1 MDLRRPGKDEFKRRC
16 VDLGESFMRSPA
28 IRNVVFD
35 IGWVF
40 VRLNYR
46 PMLELLRSHG
56 VEADNLH
63 AVLARVALED
73 HESGRL
79 SGLALLERLCALTEG
94 AVSLEQMQQFWV
106 DMFELETPMVDLAH
120 RLSEAQRVYLLSN
133 IGDLHWAH
141 LSREYRMHRI
151 GHGALPSYLAG
162 VMKPHAGIYAE
173 AERRFA
179 LEPAATVFIDDR
191 ADNIAAARE
200 RGWHGIV
207 HRDYDSTV
215 GALRGLD
222 VSC

>member
-1 MDLRRPGKDEFKRRC
+1 MK
-16 VDLGESFMRSPA
+16 SPA

-40 VRLNYR
+40 VRLRYR
-46 PMLELLRSHG
+46 PLLELLRSRG
-56 VEADNLH
+56 VEADDLH
-63 AVLARVALED
+63 PVLARAALEE

-79 SGLALLERLCALTEG
+79 PGRGLLERLAALTP
-94 AVSLEQMQQFWV
+94 APVSVEELYAHWI
-106 DMFELETPMVDLAH
+106 DMFELEPQMVELAH
-120 RLSEAQRVYLLSN
+120 RLSETHRVYLLSN

-141 LSREYRMHRI
+141 LSREYRFHRI

-179 LEPAATVFIDDR
+179 LEPAATVFVDDR
-191 ADNIAAARE
+191 DDNIAAARG

-207 HRDYDSTV
+207 HTGYQSTV
-215 GALRGLD
+215 SALRGLD
-222 VSC
+222 VVC

>member
-1 MDLRRPGKDEFKRRC
+1 
-16 VDLGESFMRSPA
+16 VSASP

-40 VRLNYR
+40 VRLKYR
-46 PMLELLRSHG
+46 PLLELLRSRG
-56 VEADNLH
+56 VEADDLH
-63 AVLARVALED
+63 TVLARAALED

-79 SGLALLERLCALTEG
+79 PGQGLLERLAGLTREP
-94 AVSLEQMQQFWV
+94 VSVEELYAHWI
-106 DMFELETPMVDLAH
+106 DMFELEPEMVELAH
-120 RLSEAQRVYLLSN
+120 RLSETHRVYLLSN

-141 LSREYRMHRI
+141 LSREYRFHRI

-179 LEPAATVFIDDR
+179 LEPAATVFVDDR
-191 ADNIAAARE
+191 ADNIAAACG
-200 RGWHGIV
+200 RGWQGIV
-207 HRDYDSTV
+207 HTGYQSTV

-222 VSC
+222 VAC

>member
-1 MDLRRPGKDEFKRRC
+1 MSTP
-16 VDLGESFMRSPA
+16 

-40 VRLNYR
+40 VRLRYQ
-46 PMLELLRSHG
+46 PLLELLRSRG
-56 VEADNLH
+56 VEADDLH
-63 AVLARVALED
+63 SILARAALEE

-79 SGLALLERLCALTEG
+79 HGRGLLERIAAL
-94 AVSLEQMQQFWV
+94 ARDPVSV
-106 DMFELETPMVDLAH
+106 DELYAHWIGMFELEPEMVELAH
-120 RLSEAQRVYLLSN
+120 RLSETHRVYLLSN

-141 LSREYRMHRI
+141 LAREYGLHRI

-191 ADNIAAARE
+191 ADNIESARA

-207 HRDYDSTV
+207 HQGYPSTV
-215 GALRGLD
+215 AALRELAI
-222 VSC
+222 SC

>member
-1 MDLRRPGKDEFKRRC
+1 VNGSE
-16 VDLGESFMRSPA
+16 

-40 VRLNYR
+40 VRLDYQ
-46 PMLELLRSHG
+46 PMLELFRARG
-56 VEADNLH
+56 VEAGDLH
-63 AVLARVALED
+63 SILARGALDE

-79 SGLALLERLCALTEG
+79 HGLGLLERLASLTRDP
-94 AVSLEQMQQFWV
+94 VSVEELYAHWIG
-106 DMFELETPMVDLAH
+106 MFELEPAMVELAH
-120 RLSEAQRVYLLSN
+120 RLSEAHRVFLLSN

-141 LSREYRMHRI
+141 LSREYRLHRI

-191 ADNIAAARE
+191 PDNIASARG

-207 HRDYDSTV
+207 HDGYHNTV
-215 GALRGLD
+215 SALRALE
-222 VSC
+222 VAC

>member
-1 MDLRRPGKDEFKRRC
+1 MTAAP
-16 VDLGESFMRSPA
+16 

-40 VRLNYR
+40 VRLEYG
-46 PMLELLRSHG
+46 PLLELLRSRG
-56 VEADNLH
+56 VEAQDLH
-63 AVLARVALED
+63 AVLARAALEE

-79 SGLALLERLCALTEG
+79 SGRGLLERLAALTRDP
-94 AVSLEQMQQFWV
+94 VSLEELYAHWI
-106 DMFELETPMVDLAH
+106 DMFELEPEMVELAH
-120 RLSEAQRVYLLSN
+120 RLSETHRVYLLSN

-141 LSREYRMHRI
+141 LSREYRFHRI

-191 ADNIAAARE
+191 ADNIAAARG

-207 HRDYDSTV
+207 HEGYESTV
-215 GALRGLD
+215 RALRGLD
-222 VSC
+222 VAC

>member
-1 MDLRRPGKDEFKRRC
+1 MS
-16 VDLGESFMRSPA
+16 VSP

-40 VRLNYR
+40 VRLKYR

-56 VEADNLH
+56 VEADDLH
-63 AVLARVALED
+63 SVLARAALED

-79 SGLALLERLCALTEG
+79 HGFGLLERLASLTRDP
-94 AVSLEQMQQFWV
+94 VSLEELYACWV
-106 DMFELETPMVDLAH
+106 DMFELEPAMVDLAH
-120 RLSEAQRVYLLSN
+120 RLSEAHRVYLLSN

-141 LSREYRMHRI
+141 LSREYRFHRI

-179 LEPAATVFIDDR
+179 LAPAATVFIDDR
-191 ADNIAAARE
+191 PDNIATARG

-207 HRDYDSTV
+207 HEGYDSTV
-215 GALRGLD
+215 SALHTLG
-222 VSC
+222 VVC

>member
-1 MDLRRPGKDEFKRRC
+1 MSR
-16 VDLGESFMRSPA
+16 PA

-56 VEADNLH
+56 VEADTLH
-63 AVLARVALED
+63 AVLARVALEE
-73 HESGRL
+73 HETGRL
-79 SGLALLERLCALTEG
+79 SGFGLLERLSSLTRD
-94 AVSLEQMQQFWV
+94 AVSLEEMHQHWV
-106 DMFELETPMVDLAH
+106 DMFELEMPMVDLAH
-120 RLSEAQRVYLLSN
+120 RLSEGHRVYLLSN

-179 LEPAATVFIDDR
+179 LAPAATVFIDDR

-207 HRDYDSTV
+207 HGGYDSTV
-215 GALRGLD
+215 RALRGLD

>member
-1 MDLRRPGKDEFKRRC
+1 MSATP
-16 VDLGESFMRSPA
+16 

-40 VRLNYR
+40 VRIRYQPL
-46 PMLELLRSHG
+46 LDLLRSRG
-56 VEADNLH
+56 VEADDLH
-63 AVLARVALED
+63 SVLARAALEE

-79 SGLALLERLCALTEG
+79 HGLGMLERLAALAREP
-94 AVSLEQMQQFWV
+94 VSVEELYGYWT
-106 DMFELETPMVDLAH
+106 DMFDLEPQMLELAH
-120 RLSEAQRVYLLSN
+120 RLSETHRVYLLSN
-133 IGDLHWAH
+133 IGDLHWLQ
-141 LSREYRMHRI
+141 LSRDWRFHRI

-191 ADNIAAARE
+191 ADNIAAAHG

-207 HRDYDSTV
+207 HGGYASTV
-215 GALRGLD
+215 RALRGLD
-222 VSC
+222 VA